1 MKIVILLVD
10 VVKLDQVL
18 INVLVVQLE
27 HISITELVEDAHQV
41 TGQTMQQIL
50 ATNVM
55 VLVSNVQQEVFM
67 IVLNVIWPM
76 DGISKMMD
84 NVLNH
89 VQLLITET
97 FLQEN
102 VRVVTQVVKH
112 VLINMTTPVQ
122 AVPLE
127 NTYTMVIV

>member
-27 HISITELVEDAHQV
+27 HISITELVDHAHQD

-50 ATNVM
+50 ATHVILL
-55 VLVSNVQQEVFM
+55 VLNVQQEVFM
-67 IVLNVIWPM
+67 IVLNVIWQM

-112 VLINMTTPVQ
+112 VLINMNTPVQ